1 MESFQVHVHVS
12 GVVSFLYTGT
22 CFNNPSVLP
31 FPPAR
36 ERERGER
43 EILFTYKVKH
53 SVMN

>member
-36 ERERGER
+36 EREREGERGER
-43 EILFTYKVKH
+43 ERFCLHIR
-53 SVMN
+53 